1 MDAGGIM
8 TRHLLRGAPLALCVV
23 AGAALAGCHSSGATT
38 DVDAD
43 FVSCTGE
50 KRATPYQPGMQ
61 VTSTNGTFV
70 VKLLSNTF
78 TDSMGKTT
86 DEAFEKGVDVWSVE
100 TDTASTATPTDGLAI
115 SVRPYMPDHVHGTT
129 PVGVMPVG
137 SGGLYTID
145 PVNLYMAGYWEVTL
159 TIVQTPPAAAGDADA
174 GADAAPPAP
183 ITDTAVLKI
192 CVPD

>member
-1 MDAGGIM
+1 M
-8 TRHLLRGAPLALCVV
+8 TRHLLRGAALSLCVL
-23 AGAALAGCHSSGATT
+23 AGAALSGCNSKGGTSEASI
-38 DVDAD
+38 DAD

-50 KRATPYQPGMQ
+50 TRSTPYHPGMQ

-78 TDSMGKTT
+78 TDSGGKTT
-86 DEAFEKGVDVWSVE
+86 DEAFVKGVDVWSVE
-100 TDTASTATPTDGLAI
+100 ADTAATMAPTDGLAI
-115 SVRPYMPDHVHGTT
+115 SVRPYMPDHLHGTT

-137 SGGLYTID
+137 SGGLYTIT

-159 TIVQTPPAAAGDADA
+159 SLVETPPASASDPDA

-183 ITDTAVLKI
+183 ISDNAVLKI